1 MCVCVR
7 ERERERGS
15 DQANVGEGGERERN
29 SACMYVHVHAPIYKS
44 YVYQCIFITVDFRA
58 ADQWTD
64 NLQLNCFTETLDVS
78 FSVP

>member
-1 MCVCVR
+1 MTNPMG
-7 ERERERGS
+7 RG
-15 DQANVGEGGERERN
+15 GEERERN
-29 SACMYVHVHAPIYKS
+29 SAYVHVHAPIYKS

-78 FSVP
+78 ISVP